1 MPSFR
6 IPPPLRH
13 ILPARGAD
21 VSVASPGYA
30 GTQAQSPINA
40 RDKRLQAFLDV
51 TFDVLYDWNIETGA
65 IAFTD
70 RIDEMLGLPAGSF
83 PRSIEGWLER
93 IHLDDHETT
102 MEALSRSILDG
113 LPFSCE
119 YRLRRGDGSW
129 ATVADQGVLLTNRG
143 GRATNMIGAIRDV
156 TRERAM
162 RAVRREADELRGVLF
177 RLPSPAMQVDARG
190 AYVDADVHALAFFER
205 TRAEMLAAN
214 VADDFP
220 EAVAHAI
227 VSGDAE
233 AGVSELEVSCD
244 VRGTTKHLLLSIV
257 PTRIAEGRG
266 CFLLGADITEQKA
279 MQEALARSE
288 RALRRQA
295 TILDER
301 NAALKVLL
309 EQREQDQRELEQR
322 IVSNVDQLIEPTLE
336 RLSRSLR
343 HRPERLEID
352 ALRANLREIVGPFGQ
367 RLAEIGAPNQAL
379 TRREREVADLVRH
392 GRTSAEIAG
401 ALHVSRAAV
410 AFHRANIRRKL
421 GIPKRG
427 PRLATHLEAMTRD
440 RSAQLRW

>member
-6 IPPPLRH
+6 IPPALRH

-21 VSVASPGYA
+21 VSVASPGYP
-30 GTQAQSPINA
+30 GTLAQPPITA

-65 IAFTD
+65 IAFAD
-70 RIDEMLGLPAGSF
+70 RIDEMLGLPAGGF

-93 IHLDDHETT
+93 IHLDDHDAT
-102 MEALSRSILDG
+102 MEALSQSILG
-113 LPFSCE
+113 GAPFSGE

-129 ATVADQGVLLTNRG
+129 ATVTDQGVLLTNRG

-156 TRERAM
+156 TRERATQ
-162 RAVRREADELRGVLF
+162 AVRREADELRRVLF
-177 RLPSPAMQVDARG
+177 RLPSPAMQVDADG
-190 AYVDADVHALAFFER
+190 AYVDADEHALAFFQR
-205 TRAEMLAAN
+205 TRDEMLART

-220 EAVAHAI
+220 PGVVATI
-227 VSGDAE
+227 
-233 AGVSELEVSCD
+233 AGGKLPETGEIEVSCD
-244 VRGTTKHLLLSIV
+244 VRGTTRHLLLSIV
-257 PTRIAEGRG
+257 PARISEKGG

-301 NAALKVLL
+301 NTALKVLL

-322 IVSNVDQLIEPTLE
+322 IVSNIDQLIEPTLE
-336 RLSRSLR
+336 RLSRSFR
-343 HRPERLEID
+343 HRPERLELD

-367 RLAEIGAPNQAL
+367 RLAESGSSGAAL

-392 GRTSAEIAG
+392 GRTSAEIAES
-401 ALHVSRAAV
+401 LHVSKAAV

-421 GIPKRG
+421 GIPKGG
-427 PRLATHLEAMTRD
+427 PHLATHLASLGAD
-440 RSAQLRW
+440 RTP

>member
-13 ILPARGAD
+13 ILPARAD
-21 VSVASPGYA
+21 VSVTSPGYA
-30 GTQAQSPINA
+30 GTQAQPPITA

-93 IHLDDHETT
+93 IHLADHEAT
-102 MEALSRSILDG
+102 MEALSQSILDG
-113 LPFSCE
+113 LPFTCE
-119 YRLRRGDGSW
+119 YRLRRGDGAW
-129 ATVADQGVLLTNRG
+129 ATVTDQGVLLTNRG

-156 TRERAM
+156 TRERATQT
-162 RAVRREADELRGVLF
+162 VRREADELRRVLF
-177 RLPSPAMQVDARG
+177 RLPSPAMQVDERG
-190 AYVDADVHALAFFER
+190 AYVDADVHALVFFRR
-205 TRAEMLAAN
+205 TREEMLARN

-220 EAVAHAI
+220 EAVIEAIAH
-227 VSGDAE
+227 GDADAE
-233 AGVSELEVSCD
+233 PGELEVSC
-244 VRGTTKHLLLSIV
+244 VVQGTTRHLLLSIV
-257 PTRIAEGRG
+257 PTRISGGRG

-301 NAALKVLL
+301 NTALKVLL
-309 EQREQDQRELEQR
+309 EQRVQDQRELEQR

-336 RLSRSLR
+336 RLSRSFR

-367 RLAEIGAPNQAL
+367 RLADGGAPDQPL
-379 TRREREVADLVRH
+379 TRREREVAVLVRH
-392 GRTSAEIAG
+392 GRTSAEIAE

-427 PRLATHLEAMTRD
+427 PRLATHLASLGGD
-440 RSAQLRW
+440 RPL

>member
-13 ILPARGAD
+13 ILPVRGAD

-30 GTQAQSPINA
+30 GTQPQAPITA

-65 IAFTD
+65 IAFAD
-70 RIDEMLGLPAGSF
+70 RIDEMLALPAGGF
-83 PRSIEGWLER
+83 PRSIEGWLDR
-93 IHLDDHETT
+93 IHLDDHEAT
-102 MEALSRSILDG
+102 MEALSKSILSG
-113 LPFSCE
+113 TPFSCE

-129 ATVADQGVLLTNRG
+129 ATVTDQGVLLTNRG

-156 TRERAM
+156 TRERASQ
-162 RAVRREADELRGVLF
+162 AVRREADELRRVLF
-177 RLPSPAMQVDARG
+177 GLPSPAMQVDEDG
-190 AYVDADVHALAFFER
+190 AYIDADDHALAFFMR
-205 TRAEMLAAN
+205 TREEMLARN
-214 VADDFP
+214 VDDDFP
-220 EAVAHAI
+220 EAVVQAI
-227 VSGDAE
+227 ADGDSAAE
-233 AGVSELEVSCD
+233 AGELEVSCEVHGD
-244 VRGTTKHLLLSIV
+244 MRHLLLSIV
-257 PTRIAEGRG
+257 PTRISGGRG

-336 RLSRSLR
+336 RLSRSFR
-343 HRPERLEID
+343 HRPERLELD
-352 ALRANLREIVGPFGQ
+352 ALRANLREIVGPFAQ
-367 RLAEIGAPNQAL
+367 RLAEGGGPAL

-392 GRTSAEIAG
+392 GRTSAEIAE

-421 GIPKRG
+421 GIPKHG
-427 PRLATHLEAMTRD
+427 PRLATHLDAMTRD
-440 RSAQLRW
+440 

>member
-1 MPSFR
+1 M
-6 IPPPLRH
+6 
-13 ILPARGAD
+13 PARGAD

-30 GTQAQSPINA
+30 GTQPQPPITS

-70 RIDEMLGLPAGSF
+70 RIDEMLGLPAGAF
-83 PRSIEGWLER
+83 PRSIEGWLDR
-93 IHLDDHETT
+93 IHLDDHEPT
-102 MEALSRSILDG
+102 MEALSRSILGDA
-113 LPFSCE
+113 PFSCE

-129 ATVADQGVLLTNRG
+129 ATVTDQAVLLTGRG
-143 GRATNMIGAIRDV
+143 GRATNMIGAMRDV
-156 TRERAM
+156 TRERAAQ
-162 RAVRREADELRGVLF
+162 AVRREADELRRVLF
-177 RLPSPAMQVDARG
+177 GLPSPAMQVDADG
-190 AYVDADVHALAFFER
+190 AYVDADEHALAFFQR
-205 TRAEMLAAN
+205 TRDEMLARH

-220 EAVAHAI
+220 AAVVEAI
-227 VSGDAE
+227 TGGDAPE
-233 AGVSELEVSCD
+233 SGELEVSCA
-244 VRGTTKHLLLSIV
+244 VRGATRHLLLSIV
-257 PTRIAEGRG
+257 PTRISGGRG

-279 MQEALARSE
+279 MQEALTRSE

-367 RLAEIGAPNQAL
+367 RLAEGGASGPAL

-392 GRTSAEIAG
+392 GHTSAEIAEV
-401 ALHVSRAAV
+401 LHVSRAAV
-410 AFHRANIRRKL
+410 AFHRSNIRRKL
-421 GIPKRG
+421 GIPKHG
-427 PRLATHLEAMTRD
+427 PRLATHLGSMTRD
-440 RSAQLRW
+440 

>member
-1 MPSFR
+1 M
-6 IPPPLRH
+6 RH
-13 ILPARGAD
+13 ILPARGTDA
-21 VSVASPGYA
+21 SLASPGIA
-30 GTQAQSPINA
+30 GAPQPPITA

-65 IAFTD
+65 IAFAD
-70 RIDEMLGLPAGSF
+70 QIDEMLGLPAGGF
-83 PRSIEGWLER
+83 PRSIEGWLDR
-93 IHLDDHETT
+93 IHLDDHDAT
-102 MEALSRSILDG
+102 MEALSQSILGDA
-113 LPFSCE
+113 PFSCE

-129 ATVADQGVLLTNRG
+129 ATVTDQGVLLKNRG
-143 GRATNMIGAIRDV
+143 GRATSMIGAIRDV
-156 TRERAM
+156 TRERATQ
-162 RAVRREADELRGVLF
+162 AVRREADELRRVLF
-177 RLPSPAMQVDARG
+177 GLPSPAMQVDERG
-190 AYVDADVHALAFFER
+190 AYVDADNHALTFFRR
-205 TRAEMLAAN
+205 TREEMLAGN

-220 EAVAHAI
+220 EAVVQAI
-227 VSGDAE
+227 AGGEAGAE
-233 AGVSELEVSCD
+233 AGELEVSC
-244 VRGTTKHLLLSIV
+244 VVQGTTRHLLLSIV
-257 PTRIAEGRG
+257 PTRISGGSG

-309 EQREQDQRELEQR
+309 EQREQDHRELEQR

-367 RLAEIGAPNQAL
+367 RLAEGGGGASL

-392 GRTSAEIAG
+392 GRTSAEIAE
-401 ALHVSRAAV
+401 ALHVSTAAV

-421 GIPKRG
+421 GIPKHG
-427 PRLATHLEAMTRD
+427 PRLATHLESLSRE
-440 RSAQLRW
+440 

>member
-1 MPSFR
+1 M
-6 IPPPLRH
+6 
-13 ILPARGAD
+13 LPARGAD
-21 VSVASPGYA
+21 VSDVSPGYA
-30 GTQAQSPINA
+30 GTQPQPPITA
-40 RDKRLQAFLDV
+40 RDRRLQAFLDV

-65 IAFTD
+65 IAFAD
-70 RIDEMLGLPAGSF
+70 RIDEMLGLPAGGF

-93 IHLDDHETT
+93 LHLDDHDPT
-102 MEALSRSILDG
+102 MEALSQSILG
-113 LPFSCE
+113 GAPFSCE

-129 ATVADQGVLLTNRG
+129 ATVTDQGVLLTNRG

-156 TRERAM
+156 TRERATQ
-162 RAVRREADELRGVLF
+162 AIRREADELRRVLF
-177 RLPSPAMQVDARG
+177 GLPSPAMQVDEQG
-190 AYVDADVHALAFFER
+190 VYLDADDHALAFFGR
-205 TRAEMLAAN
+205 TREEMLARN

-220 EAVAHAI
+220 EAVVQAI
-227 VSGDAE
+227 AGGE
-233 AGVSELEVSCD
+233 AGAGELEVAC
-244 VRGTTKHLLLSIV
+244 VVQGVTRHLLLSIV
-257 PTRIAEGRG
+257 PTRISGGRS
-266 CFLLGADITEQKA
+266 CFLLGADITHQKA

-301 NAALKVLL
+301 NTALRVLL
-309 EQREQDQRELEQR
+309 EQREQDHRELEQR

-336 RLSRSLR
+336 RLSRTFR

-352 ALRANLREIVGPFGQ
+352 ALRANLREIVSPFGQ
-367 RLAEIGAPNQAL
+367 RLAEGGGAGAAL

-401 ALHVSRAAV
+401 VLHVSTAAV

-427 PRLATHLEAMTRD
+427 PRLATHLESLGRE
-440 RSAQLRW
+440 

>member
-13 ILPARGAD
+13 ILPTKDAD
-21 VSVASPGYA
+21 VSSPGYA
-30 GTQAQSPINA
+30 GTQVQPPITA

-70 RIDEMLGLPAGSF
+70 RIDEMLGLPAGGF
-83 PRSIEGWLER
+83 PRSVEGWLQR
-93 IHLDDHETT
+93 IHLDDHEPT
-102 MEALSRSILDG
+102 MEALSESILGDS
-113 LPFSCE
+113 PFSCE
-119 YRLRRGDGSW
+119 YRLRRGDGAW
-129 ATVADQGVLLTNRG
+129 ATVSDQGVLLTNRS
-143 GRATNMIGAIRDV
+143 GRVTNMIGAIRDV
-156 TRERAM
+156 TREHATQT
-162 RAVRREADELRGVLF
+162 VRREADELRRVLF
-177 RLPSPAMQVDARG
+177 RLPNPAMQVDEHG
-190 AYVDADVHALAFFER
+190 AYVDADEYALAFFRR
-205 TRAEMLAAN
+205 TREEMLAGN

-220 EAVAHAI
+220 ESVSLAIARGEGAVET
-227 VSGDAE
+227 G
-233 AGVSELEVSCD
+233 ELEVACTI
-244 VRGTTKHLLLSIV
+244 RGTTRHLLLRIV
-257 PTRIAEGRG
+257 PTRISGDRG
-266 CFLLGADITEQKA
+266 CFLLGTDITEQKT

-367 RLAEIGAPNQAL
+367 RLAESGASGVSL
-379 TRREREVADLVRH
+379 TRREREVADLVRR
-392 GRTSAEIAG
+392 GRTSVEIAA
-401 ALHVSRAAV
+401 ALHVSAAAV

-421 GIPKRG
+421 GIPKHG
-427 PRLATHLEAMTRD
+427 PRLSTRLESMMHD
-440 RSAQLRW
+440 

>member
-21 VSVASPGYA
+21 VSVASTGSA
-30 GTQAQSPINA
+30 GGEPQPPFTA

-65 IAFTD
+65 IAFAD
-70 RIDEMLGLPAGSF
+70 RIDEMLGLSAGEF
-83 PRSIEGWLER
+83 PRSIEGWLDR
-93 IHLDDHETT
+93 IHLDDRDAT
-102 MEALSRSILDG
+102 MEALSQSILDG
-113 LPFSCE
+113 APFSCD

-129 ATVADQGVLLTNRG
+129 ATVSDQGVMLKNRG
-143 GRATNMIGAIRDV
+143 GRVTNMIGAIRDV
-156 TRERAM
+156 TRERASQ
-162 RAVRREADELRGVLF
+162 AIRREADELRRVLF
-177 RLPSPAMQVDARG
+177 DLPSPAMQVDEHG
-190 AYVDADVHALAFFER
+190 AYVDADDHALAFFKR
-205 TRAEMLAAN
+205 TREAMLAAN

-220 EAVAHAI
+220 GAVIQTIA
-227 VSGDAE
+227 GGE
-233 AGVSELEVSCD
+233 AGELEVSC
-244 VRGTTKHLLLSIV
+244 VVQGTMRHLLLSVV
-257 PTRIAEGRG
+257 PTRISGGSG

-279 MQEALARSE
+279 MQEALTRSE

-309 EQREQDQRELEQR
+309 EQREQDQRELAQR

-336 RLSRSLR
+336 RLSRSFR

-352 ALRANLREIVGPFGQ
+352 ALRANLREIFGPFGQ
-367 RLAEIGAPNQAL
+367 RLAESGGGPAL

-392 GRTSAEIAG
+392 GRTSAEIAE

-421 GIPKRG
+421 GIPKHG
-427 PRLATHLEAMTRD
+427 PRLAAHLDAMTRD
-440 RSAQLRW
+440 RPV